1 MNEPSSIADRVGREA
16 GGLLSVSARS
26 ERSRLCIFLSY
37 FLLGLKRRSW
47 VWTTAYTCRADDLE
61 WHTFNLSTKR
71 AVENLQRGGWRGI
84 ERRQMGDRAGLNN
97 LMGVCQL
104 EMPPTR
110 REEREEEKKT
120 LWWATSGP
128 CAVWREELVEGEDRS
143 RGGYCKHS
151 SCIGYA
157 NVIMTSC
164 CRNPRVGIS
173 RSVERFFFGSMAT
186 IRFLL
191 IPKVCGLLLSASS
204 KQKCFIPDI
213 PCSYALWMTDVFSS
227 VYRGESVRRRL

>member
-110 REEREEEKKT
+110 RERKRRRRKKN
-120 LWWATSGP
+120 LVMSNKWALRCMKRRVGRRRRS
-128 CAVWREELVEGEDRS
+128 LEG
-143 RGGYCKHS
+143 GATVN
-151 SCIGYA
+151 I
-157 NVIMTSC
+157 
-164 CRNPRVGIS
+164 PRV
-173 RSVERFFFGSMAT
+173 
-186 IRFLL
+186 
-191 IPKVCGLLLSASS
+191 
-204 KQKCFIPDI
+204 
-213 PCSYALWMTDVFSS
+213 
-227 VYRGESVRRRL
+227 